1 MPDTLKKLNDWADK
15 WTERLYWK
23 GYLLL
28 TLLVVLGYISMS
40 YVLTREV
47 NILMALY
54 LALGFPFSIMG
65 YHARGSPRAGRVFYL
80 TIGASAGSLAGIFL
94 LFLIAILVRTATGM
108 TVPAPTGI
116 LAFALG
122 AVWGAM
128 IGDRIGKRRGYV
140 LAVAW
145 IR

>member
-1 MPDTLKKLNDWADK
+1 MPDTLKKLNDWANK

-28 TLLVVLGYISMS
+28 TILVVLGYISLS
-40 YVLTREV
+40 YVLTGEV
-47 NILMALY
+47 NILIALY
-54 LALGFPFSIMG
+54 LALGFPLSIMG
-65 YHARGSPRAGRVFYL
+65 YHARSSPRSGRLVYL

-116 LAFALG
+116 LAFAIG
-122 AVWGAM
+122 AVWGAIM
-128 IGDRIGKRRGYV
+128 GDRIGRRRGYIF
-140 LAVAW
+140 AAA
-145 IR
+145 